1 MQTLVMD
8 MKIRRRHSNGKWYLV
23 RPYLKPNVDDIGNV
37 MNYSIAGKA
46 EEVKLNERQEE
57 VYREMCKE
65 IDRYLGSLIRKKNWF
80 DCEVKDFPS
89 ERQVMNLLR
98 GYSGRGI
105 IFPVT
110 GINLIPEYGVSW
122 E

>member
-8 MKIRRRHSNGKWYLV
+8 MKIRRRHSNGKNYLV

-37 MNYSIAGKA
+37 MNYSIVGKA
-46 EEVKLNERQEE
+46 EEVSLNEKQEQ
-57 VYREMCKE
+57 VYREMLKE
-65 IDRYLGSLIRKKNWF
+65 IDRHLGSLIRKKNWF
-80 DCEVKDFPS
+80 DCDVKDFPS
-89 ERQVMNLLR
+89 EQQAMNLLR
-98 GYSGRGI
+98 GRTGPGI